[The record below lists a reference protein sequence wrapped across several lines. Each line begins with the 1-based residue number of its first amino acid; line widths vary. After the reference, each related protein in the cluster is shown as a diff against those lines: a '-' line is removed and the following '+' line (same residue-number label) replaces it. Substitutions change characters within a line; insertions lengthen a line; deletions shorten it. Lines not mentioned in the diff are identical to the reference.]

1 MASITI
7 LLEMAGMHSQYYH
20 INITS
25 GLDAQP
31 ALPYKYYAGMH
42 GQYYHINIINGWDAQ
57 PVLPHEYHMSTQ
69 SKFFQQLGHAAI
81 LNDVNFSHNLLECT
95 AVFIVQ

>member
-7 LLEMAGMHSQYYH
+7 LLEMAGMHSQHYS
-20 INITS
+20 INNTS
-25 GLDAQP
+25 GWDAQP

-42 GQYYHINIINGWDAQ
+42 GQYYYINIINGWGVQ

-69 SKFFQQLGHAAI
+69 SNFF
-81 LNDVNFSHNLLECT
+81 NSWDT
-95 AVFIVQ
+95 